1 MEIVQSLSR
10 NTPTWMR
17 FCLWHENMLSR
28 YVGMFPITIILFIE
42 SIFSSSTKKSLQ
54 NLMEKSIILHFNIA
68 IPGSIFPALSA
79 TNLLCQF
86 TCGILSRNIIARVL
100 SRSKFSMSQTLQRRG
115 GMLTCV
121 LKLIF
126 SFFRLESMRLIWL
139 M

>member
-1 MEIVQSLSR
+1 
-10 NTPTWMR
+10 
-17 FCLWHENMLSR
+17 
-28 YVGMFPITIILFIE
+28 
-42 SIFSSSTKKSLQ
+42 
-54 NLMEKSIILHFNIA
+54 
-68 IPGSIFPALSA
+68 LSA